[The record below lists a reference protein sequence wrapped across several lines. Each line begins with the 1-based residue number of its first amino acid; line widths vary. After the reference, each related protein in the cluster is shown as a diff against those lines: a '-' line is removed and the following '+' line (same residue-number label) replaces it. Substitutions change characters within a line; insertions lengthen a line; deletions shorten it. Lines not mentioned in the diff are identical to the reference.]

1 MYVRKYEII
10 VLVNA
15 EGGEASVEQALGRMR
30 EALASTGG
38 TEVRLEDWGVRK
50 IAYELRRQHKAHYL
64 YLMFLGSNSTVA
76 EMERLLGITEAIVKY
91 QAIVLE
97 DRIEADKFDFDKAKT
112 QQTYIARTTA
122 REAQA

>member
-15 EGGEASVEQALGRMR
+15 EGGDASVEQTLGRVR
-30 EALASTGG
+30 EALTSTGG

-50 IAYELRRQHKAHYL
+50 LAYELRRQHKAHYL
-64 YLMFLGSNSTVA
+64 YLQFLGSNTTVA
-76 EMERLLGITEAIVKY
+76 EMERLLGITEAVVKF
-91 QAIVLE
+91 QTIMLE
-97 DRIEADKFDFDKAKT
+97 DRIEADKFDFEKAKA
-112 QQTYIARTTA
+112 QQTYIARNS